1 MKYTAVFQNSKMIE
15 NGYIQYLTAELLIDE
30 DGNPISGGG
39 QWSDFLPAC
48 IEGNRNTDAYK
59 SESGIRYEKPTY
71 TVYIRRADISQR
83 VRLFDKNK
91 ALLGEFSVRTVQVS
105 PIVNQTRITV

>member
-1 MKYTAVFQNSKMIE
+1 MKYTAVFTSMIE

-30 DGNPISGGG
+30 DGNPINGGG
-39 QWSDFLPAC
+39 QWSDYIPAC
-48 IEGNRNTDAYK
+48 IEGTLNTDSYK

-71 TVYIRRADISQR
+71 TVYIRRTEVSQR

-105 PIVNQTRITV
+105 PIVNQTRLTV